1 MVLIVGIL
9 ILILFLPSHLFL
21 FNGESTWSAN
31 TSSTHQP
38 ARMLLPKI
46 QSLNTLSPSTA
57 YYDEQ
62 IGETFTQSF
71 TSMAYNVTA
80 VPQVDES
87 GYGPAYLLNGLSNT
101 GYWYQVGL
109 SYDWSGIGT
118 GFAMVYEIWDPSGKS
133 IFPTTGGGGVQG
145 FSGPVYAG
153 DIVLLNL
160 YFGTGSYAGDVVL
173 YAYDYNT
180 GAYAYKIYSAEGGNY
195 FVGNSQS
202 VANAEGF
209 FTGLMTEEYHSN
221 PYYGGEQFV
230 AYFNHQFTLSS
241 AWQWIDEK
249 NVNTSQVL
257 FSSVTPSP
265 VKFDNYHQLHYFSSN
280 GASEY
285 SDAYVLDTGSDP
297 VSLSLSASPVN
308 ADVGTA
314 AHASFSATATGGT
327 SPYTYLVYLDNNLI
341 SNYTSSGT
349 YSASLNLGTLSAGN
363 HTYYIDAIDSNGYPA
378 SSQSVTFTVNL
389 DPILTISAQQVTADQ
404 GQNVFI
410 TYMPV
415 FGTPPYTMTLYINGV
430 AASQVNT
437 EFANLQRLGQNQVYA
452 TLTDAAGYTVKSN
465 VLTIQVNPD
474 PVATLNQT
482 RVVTD
487 MGLPVTYT
495 ESTVN
500 GTAPYYVSW
509 FVNGQKVSQ
518 SGTTFR
524 FVPNST
530 GTFVIYAQVT
540 DGAGYAVNSTQS
552 RLTVNMIPSISSFTS
567 TGESTNFFLSNNTAV
582 STVAVSGGTSPLS
595 YSWYLNGQKVAQTTT
610 PSYTYTFSKMGP
622 NMLWVNVSDA
632 VGYTVASTQIMVSYT
647 YDYLHIGIVVAIA
660 VVLAL
665 LVFLMIQRRKA
676 RTIIQTNNST
686 SLPASASNQTTVTPI
701 GEISSSHSP
710 QDPIEVLKLRYAKGE
725 ITKEQ
730 FEEAIRVLEDAE
742 KENDW

>member
-1 MVLIVGIL
+1 MNSQFSRMVLIVGIL

-410 TYMPV
+410 TYIPV
-415 FGTPPYTMTLYINGV
+415 FGTPPYTTTLYINGV

-509 FVNGQKVSQ
+509 FVNGQKVS
-518 SGTTFR
+518 
-524 FVPNST
+524 
-530 GTFVIYAQVT
+530 
-540 DGAGYAVNSTQS
+540 
-552 RLTVNMIPSISSFTS
+552 
-567 TGESTNFFLSNNTAV
+567 
-582 STVAVSGGTSPLS
+582 
-595 YSWYLNGQKVAQTTT
+595 QTTT